1 MKEIARQLLGI
12 GAVKFNPDVKNP
24 FMFKSGIK
32 SPIYCDNRSAYGDPD
47 LSQMIIENLEEEAEK
62 MWDDYDKKH
71 DSRVN
76 VVIVGVATGAIGWGF
91 GVAFNY
97 LGAPFA
103 YVRSESKDHGTK
115 QKIDG
120 AKLTPEDKVII
131 VEDLISTGGSSL
143 AAVEAVR
150 ETGAEVIG
158 MVAIMTYGLPKAEKA
173 FHDARVPLVTLT
185 NYSELIQ
192 VAVEEEYFSEEEG
205 AVLDNWHHAPENWGK
220 L

>member
-1 MKEIARQLLGI
+1 MREIARQLLEI
-12 GAVKFNPDVKNP
+12 GAVKFNPDPKTP
-24 FMFKSGIK
+24 FVFKSGIK

-47 LSQMIIENLEEEAEK
+47 VRAMIVHALEKNAEA
-62 MWDDYDKKH
+62 MWDEYDKQH
-71 DSRVN
+71 DIRAN

-91 GVAFNY
+91 GVASNY
-97 LGAPFA
+97 LDAPFA
-103 YVRSESKDHGTK
+103 YARAEAKDHGTK

-120 AKLTPEDKVII
+120 YKLTPDDKVII

-158 MVAIMTYGLPKAEKA
+158 MVAIMTYDFPTAAKA
-173 FHDARVPLVTLT
+173 FENAGVSLITLT
-185 NYSELIQ
+185 NYTELVK
-192 VAVEEEYFSEEEG
+192 VAVEKGYFTPEVG
-205 AVLDNWHHAPENWGK
+205 AVLDNWHNAPENWGE